1 MILLLDPV
9 VLRDFFFICA
19 LAPVTIT
26 KDDDGGF
33 LHLILFP
40 FRFSIAEINDIDP
53 VTAVKGD
60 SDFLGLYFSCFCN
73 ILSKWYK

>member
-1 MILLLDPV
+1 MI
-9 VLRDFFFICA
+9 FFFICA

-53 VTAVKGD
+53 VTAVKGG
-60 SDFLGLYFSCFCN
+60 SEFRHSWVAYIYSRYYYIYF
-73 ILSKWYK
+73 KW